1 MLALL
6 NTSLVR
12 TFCGDYATAKAQAD
26 ELVALANEK
35 NAMQWKAFGMLDQV
49 CVLTL
54 AGKSLGVSP
63 NDHFRARRPSI
74 NGS

>member
-35 NAMQWKAFGMLDQV
+35 NAMQWKAFGMLDQG

-54 AGKSLGVSP
+54 AGKP
-63 NDHFRARRPSI
+63 RRQSK
-74 NGS
+74 